1 MWVLQSSRIP
11 SEKIHRGLADDVEGT
26 TRENHLKTTVLV
38 ALACAALLVAPGCSS
53 TKWAKLR
60 GTPDNA
66 LTQRLVRLSKG
77 KLKPSPRTVQ
87 ALRVCALEEKYEKH
101 PDEAI
106 GELEQLVETR
116 PSADLVYALAE
127 LCYIRGKALE
137 AEDPQG
143 AGVWYGASLGRAY
156 QYLFDYR
163 FAWLRNPYDPQ
174 FREAC
179 DVYNGSLEAA
189 LRLVCS
195 RNELKPN
202 QVCSVETGG
211 KYYNI
216 LCLLRN
222 SRWKPQDIDHFEFA
236 SDYEVEGLSNHYRT
250 YGLGVPL
257 IAVRKRYEEQ
267 PAEDRYL
274 PPQLSFPMTAFF
286 RPLDRSSSSLPY
298 DAVLELYDPMAGAE
312 TQVGPLTVPLESD
325 STTPLAHALS
335 NPVTEK
341 LATLGLLFPEFL
353 TEMQSETKSPIMGL
367 YMLEPYQPGKIPVLM
382 VHGLW
387 SSPMTWMQMYN
398 DLRNAPEIRSKYQFW
413 FYYYPTGQPFLLSAA
428 QMRADLA
435 EMRATLDPG
444 RRDAA
449 LDQMVLIGHS
459 MGGLV
464 SRLQTMHS
472 GNDFWSLV
480 SDRPFS
486 ELKAKPEIR
495 EGLASLFFFAPNPS
509 IRRVITI
516 GTPYRGSDVSN
527 NVTQWITGKLVK
539 LPTQLVTYQKEL
551 YRENKDILKDDAL
564 IQIQTSVDTLDP
576 DYPVFPA
583 MLEAAKPAWV
593 KYHNIVGE
601 IPQENALTSFL
612 KGSDGVVSFESA
624 HMEDVE
630 SEIVVSADHT
640 SIHTRPRAIVEVRR
654 ILLQHLAGLS
664 QAPNPLPRP

>member
-1 MWVLQSSRIP
+1 MFVDQMGQAPRNAEQRPDAAI
-11 SEKIHRGLADDVEGT
+11 A
-26 TRENHLKTTVLV
+26 
-38 ALACAALLVAPGCSS
+38 AALQGRTQAVATDDSDAARLCAGREIRKAS
-53 TKWAKLR
+53 
-60 GTPDNA
+60 GGNA
-66 LTQRLVRLSKG
+66 CRIET
-77 KLKPSPRTVQ
+77 
-87 ALRVCALEEKYEKH
+87 
-101 PDEAI
+101 
-106 GELEQLVETR
+106 LVETR
-116 PSADLVYALAE
+116 PSADLVYTLAE
-127 LCYIRGKALE
+127 LYFIRGKEME

-143 AGVWYGASLGRAY
+143 AGVWYGASLSRAY
-156 QYLFDYR
+156 QYLFDNR

-189 LRLVCS
+189 LRLVCG
-195 RNELKPN
+195 RNELKPDR
-202 QVCSVETGG
+202 VCSVETGG
-211 KYYNI
+211 KYYNV

-222 SRWKPQDIDHFEFA
+222 SRWKPEDIDHFEFA
-236 SDYEVEGLSNHYRT
+236 SDYEIDGLANHYRT

-257 IAVRKRYEEQ
+257 IAVRKRYEGQ
-267 PAEDRYL
+267 PQEDRYF

-286 RPLDRSSSSLPY
+286 RPLDRSRNSLPY

-335 NPVTEK
+335 NPVTEN

-353 TEMQSETKSPIMGL
+353 TKMQGDTKSPIKGL

-413 FYYYPTGQPFLLSAA
+413 FYYYPTGQPFLISAA
-428 QMRADLA
+428 QLRSDLA
-435 EMRATLDPG
+435 EMRATLDP
-444 RRDAA
+444 RRQDVA

-472 GNDFWSLV
+472 GSDFWALV
-480 SDRPFS
+480 SDHPFS
-486 ELKAKPEIR
+486 DLKAGPEVR
-495 EGLASLFFFAPNPS
+495 EGLAKLFFFAPNPS
-509 IRRVITI
+509 IRRVVTI
-516 GTPYRGSDVSN
+516 GTPHRGSDVSN
-527 NVTQWITGKLVK
+527 NLTQWISGKLIK
-539 LPTQLVTYQKEL
+539 LPTQLVSYQKEL

-576 DYPVFPA
+576 EYPVFPA
-583 MLEAAKPAWV
+583 MLEADKPAWV

-601 IPQENALTSFL
+601 IPRKGVTSFL
-612 KGSDGVVSFESA
+612 EEGDGVVSYKSA

-640 SIHTRPRAIVEVRR
+640 TIHMRPRAIVEVRR
-654 ILLQHLAGLS
+654 ILLEHLAELS
-664 QAPNPLPRP
+664 QAPYPLPKP